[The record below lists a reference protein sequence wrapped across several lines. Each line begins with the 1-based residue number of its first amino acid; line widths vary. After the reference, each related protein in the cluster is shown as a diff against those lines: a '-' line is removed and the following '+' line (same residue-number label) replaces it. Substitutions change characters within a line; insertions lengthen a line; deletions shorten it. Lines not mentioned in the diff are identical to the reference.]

1 MNITRHTFIA
11 LTVLA
16 LAGCASVGDL
26 QGKGAAEVFTSRQS
40 AMTVNECITE
50 GWNNIKVAGSP
61 TSIRQQRVGGT
72 LRVINGPS
80 SVLEMA
86 DITAANNGS
95 SVKFY
100 RANGLANWRE
110 RHFTDA
116 IRSCI

>member
-1 MNITRHTFIA
+1 MKLVITA
-11 LTVLA
+11 MTVLA

-26 QGKGAAEVFTSRQS
+26 QDKGAAEVFASSKT
-40 AMTVNECITE
+40 AMAVNECITE

-61 TSIRQQRVGGT
+61 TSIRQQRVGDT

-80 SVLEMA
+80 SVIEMA
-86 DITAANNGS
+86 DVTAVNHGS

-100 RANGLANWRE
+100 RADGLANWRE
-110 RHFTDA
+110 RRFTDA